1 MEPRP
6 LAMTKRLLLAAVTLS
21 VAVAATLTKAPEHRL
36 QAPDAVIAQANPPR
50 HELAPETLPFHRER
64 WLSPEGYTR
73 SVHCSMVSLLPDG
86 NLIAAWYGGQR
97 EGSGDVAV
105 FTARWNAGNDVWSPP
120 QRVIDRAQAEF
131 ELDRPVKKLGN
142 TVVFPD
148 QHGTLWMVYVSVM
161 VGGWSGCSLNIKASL
176 DSGQTWGES
185 QRLSLNPY
193 MNLSSLVRSRPVYAS
208 DGRIGLPIYHEMALK
223 YPQVLWLDPEPK
235 GQLRSYELRS
245 LPAESELLQPVLV
258 PLGQDRMLMLLRDGR
273 PERTLRTAFSR
284 DNGWT
289 WSPTAQTSLP
299 NPDAAVD
306 AVRLRD
312 GRILLAYNDAT
323 AGRDSLR
330 LAVSTDAGA
339 TWTPGPVIEHEP
351 KREFSYPSI
360 VEDSR
365 GRIHVT
371 YTWRRERIKHVEF
384 NAVWLDQA
392 TTQPRSLVQ
401 R

>member
-1 MEPRP
+1 
-6 LAMTKRLLLAAVTLS
+6 MTGRLLAA
-21 VAVAATLTKAPEHRL
+21 AATLTVAFTATLIHSSEPPSRAPE
-36 QAPDAVIAQANPPR
+36 AVIAQVSPQTFAP
-50 HELAPETLPFHRER
+50 APEALPFHRER

-73 SVHCSMVSLLPDG
+73 SVHCSMVSLLPGGD
-86 NLIAAWYGGQR
+86 LIAAWYGGQR

-105 FTARWNAGNDVWSPP
+105 YTARWTSGGETWSTP

-176 DSGQTWGES
+176 DNGLTWGES

-223 YPQVLWLDPEPK
+223 YPQVLWLDPEPR
-235 GQLRSYELRS
+235 GRLRGYELRS

-258 PLGQDRMLMLLRDGR
+258 PLDQDRVLMLLRDGR
-273 PERTLRTAFSR
+273 PERTLRAAVSR

-312 GRILLAYNDAT
+312 GRILLAYNDT
-323 AGRDSLR
+323 TSGRDSLR
-330 LAVSTDAGA
+330 IAVSTDAGS
-339 TWTPGPVIEHEP
+339 TWLPGPILEHEP

-384 NAVWLDQA
+384 NAAWLDQA
-392 TTQPRSLVQ
+392 ARPRDLVQ

>member
-6 LAMTKRLLLAAVTLS
+6 LDMTKRLLLAAATLI
-21 VAVAATLTKAPEHRL
+21 VAVTATMKVAPERHS
-36 QAPDAVIAQANPPR
+36 QAPEAVIAQANPPPR
-50 HELAPETLPFHRER
+50 EWVQETLPFHRER

-86 NLIAAWYGGQR
+86 DLIAAWYGGQR

-105 FTARWNAGNDVWSPP
+105 FTARWNAGDDAWSPP

-176 DSGQTWGES
+176 DNGQTWGES

-235 GQLRSYELRS
+235 GGLRSYELRS

-339 TWTPGPVIEHEP
+339 TWSPGPVLEHEP

-360 VEDSR
+360 IEDSR

-371 YTWRRERIKHVEF
+371 YTWRRERIKHLEF

-392 TTQPRSLVQ
+392 TAQPRSLVQ

>member
-6 LAMTKRLLLAAVTLS
+6 LAMTRRLLFS
-21 VAVAATLTKAPEHRL
+21 AATLVVALAATWATTPEHRS
-36 QAPDAVIAQANPPR
+36 QAPEAVIAQAGPR
-50 HELAPETLPFHRER
+50 REDLAQETLPFHQER

-73 SVHCSMVSLLPDG
+73 SVHCSMVSLLPCGD
-86 NLIAAWYGGQR
+86 LIAAWYGGQR

-105 FTARWNAGNDVWSPP
+105 YTARWNAGGDAWSQP

-176 DSGQTWGES
+176 DNGQTWGES
-185 QRLSLNPY
+185 RRLSLNPY

-235 GQLRSYELRS
+235 GRLRGYELRS
-245 LPAESELLQPVLV
+245 LPAEAELLQPVLV
-258 PLGQDRMLMLLRDGR
+258 PLGQDRVLMLLRDGR

-330 LAVSTDAGA
+330 LAVSTDAGT
-339 TWTPGPVIEHEP
+339 TWTPGPILEHEP
-351 KREFSYPSI
+351 KKEFSYPSI

-384 NAVWLDQA
+384 NAAWLDQA
-392 TTQPRSLVQ
+392 TRPRSLVQ